1 MESKWN
7 STHILFEGMTVIG
20 GVCVVHSVGEGTL
33 PAYRFDSDSRLDNG
47 TSGNRAVIRQT
58 VGANPPQH
66 MKYRKNQT
74 LLWCHSRGVEYC
86 GEFYRTAVAINRMS
100 IRKKLYPWR

>member
-1 MESKWN
+1 M
-7 STHILFEGMTVIG
+7 IG
-20 GVCVVHSVGEGTL
+20 GVCVAHSVGEGTL

-47 TSGNRAVIRQT
+47 TSGNLAVIRQT

-86 GEFYRTAVAINRMS
+86 GNVYLSRREKVTEADALPETCVFLPNGG
-100 IRKKLYPWR
+100 

>member
-1 MESKWN
+1 M
-7 STHILFEGMTVIG
+7 IG

-47 TSGNRAVIRQT
+47 TSGNRAVIRQI

-66 MKYRKNQT
+66 I
-74 LLWCHSRGVEYC
+74 
-86 GEFYRTAVAINRMS
+86 AVPQKSNTVMVSWQGR
-100 IRKKLYPWR
+100 